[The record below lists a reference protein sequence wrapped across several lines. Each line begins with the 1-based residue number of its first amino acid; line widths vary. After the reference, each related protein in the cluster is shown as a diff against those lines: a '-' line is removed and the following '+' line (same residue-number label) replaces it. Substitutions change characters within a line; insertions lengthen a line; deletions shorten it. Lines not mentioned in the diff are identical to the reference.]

1 MPSKDLGPVALLGV
15 FAGWEAA
22 LGVAGV
28 KASLYPF
35 PGPASVGDED
45 EEVEVVEDGEVSRVG
60 ASWAHHRLP
69 ALGGSDAVTEGVVSR
84 FAFGERWVIVSWW
97 DIVRR
102 GREYVCVHVVLYPRQ
117 HQRRVGETV
126 WHAGEGGCRL
136 PT

>member
-1 MPSKDLGPVALLGV
+1 MGPVTLLGV

-35 PGPASVGDED
+35 PGPASVGDDD
-45 EEVEVVEDGEVSRVG
+45 EEVEVVGDGEVSKVG

-84 FAFGERWVIVSWW
+84 FAFGERWVIVWW
-97 DIVRR
+97 WVKV
-102 GREYVCVHVVLYPRQ
+102 GVAREYVCVHVVLYPQ
-117 HQRRVGETV
+117 QYHVWVQPRRVGET
-126 WHAGEGGCRL
+126 GEGGCRL

>member
-1 MPSKDLGPVALLGV
+1 MSSKDLGPVTLLGV

-45 EEVEVVEDGEVSRVG
+45 EEVDVGGDGEVTKVG

-84 FAFGERWVIVSWW
+84 FAFGERWVILWWW
-97 DIVRR
+97 DIVRK
-102 GREYVCVHVVLYPRQ
+102 
-117 HQRRVGETV
+117 
-126 WHAGEGGCRL
+126 GEGICVRSRCL
-136 PT
+136 VPTTASCMGATTTRG